1 MGNGPQPGEI
11 HKRITWLTVAG
22 ATAMLIFACVGQN
35 KQPQEPAVVTVPA
48 VSSYESEERRIEL
61 DYYDHQVLAIKSA
74 KESEAGRIA
83 LLSELMKSGGQ
94 LTPDGIETVINA
106 GNSRVDLAAPRSL
119 HFRGQ
124 PTERPPT
131 RAKRQPIERPPAQT
145 KRQPR
150 PVKAPD
156 PAPQPTSGPDPASQP
171 TPSPETGDVN
181 LFDSL
186 PNAKDNQAVTAEAE
200 ESIWEA
206 PPVSDS
212 QAESTV
218 TEVVLPDAV
227 KNKRYD
233 LSILPGLHEAK

>member
-1 MGNGPQPGEI
+1 MPKGVE
-11 HKRITWLTVAG
+11 H
-22 ATAMLIFACVGQN
+22 LIFACVGQN

-74 KESEAGRIA
+74 KESEAGKIA
-83 LLSELMKSGGQ
+83 LLSELMKSGGK
-94 LTPDGIETVINA
+94 LTPDGIKTVINA

-131 RAKRQPIERPPAQT
+131 LVKS
-145 KRQPR
+145 QPR
-150 PVKAPD
+150 PVKAPE
-156 PAPQPTSGPDPASQP
+156 PAQQPTSGPDLTSQP
-171 TPSPETGDVN
+171 ISDPEPVAGN

-186 PNAKDNQAVTAEAE
+186 PNAKDDQAVATEAE
-200 ESIWEA
+200 GSIWEA
-206 PPVSDS
+206 PPVNDS

-227 KNKRYD
+227 KSKRYD
-233 LSILPGLHEAK
+233 LSILPGLHEAKK